1 MSGWTEDEL
10 AAAVEAYR
18 QMEVRL
24 ASGSDIEKARVYR
37 ELSARYGRTPK
48 AWEYRMQ
55 NISHVLAQ
63 ADRPWLPGLR
73 PATNVGTKIE
83 QQLARLL
90 ALPGAVP
97 TSVSTTTREL
107 LEREV
112 EAAEV
117 SGGFSP
123 TNEID
128 ERQSVLATIIRR
140 RGQPAFRKSLIKA
153 YGGRCAMT
161 GCDALDA
168 LEAAHIIPYRHE
180 SINAIPNGLL
190 LRADIHTLFD
200 LHLIGVDQAPRRIT
214 IAPPLRGS
222 AYSEIHGSP
231 LAKTCVPAQEA
242 SIESLAWHRSHC
254 PW

>member
-1 MSGWTEDEL
+1 MSRWTDDEL

-18 QMEVRL
+18 QMEARL
-24 ASGSDIEKARVYR
+24 ANGSGLEKARVYR
-37 ELSARYGRTPK
+37 ELADRHGRTAK

-63 ADRPWLPGLR
+63 ADEPWLPGLR

-83 QQLARLL
+83 QQLVRLL
-90 ALPGAVP
+90 ALPGAVL
-97 TSVSTTTREL
+97 TSVSPTTREL

-123 TNEID
+123 TNEVD
-128 ERQSVLATIIRR
+128 ERHRVLATIIRR

-153 YGGRCAMT
+153 YGGKCAMT

-168 LEAAHIIPYRHE
+168 LEAAHMI
-180 SINAIPNGLL
+180 
-190 LRADIHTLFD
+190 DIDTSRSTLSRMGFFSVPTSTLF
-200 LHLIGVDQAPRRIT
+200 LIFT
-214 IAPPLRGS
+214 
-222 AYSEIHGSP
+222 
-231 LAKTCVPAQEA
+231 
-242 SIESLAWHRSHC
+242 
-254 PW
+254 